1 MDEKYIKDIYDNF
14 GEEVLGSFENFAN
27 LISTDKEYQ
36 QEVYDGLGGEEI
48 FGSYDNYSTLVN
60 TSEFSVDGQPVKKK
74 EPTDSMLESGL
85 SGRSPLTIEGYSGGG
100 RLYGWRPNL
109 CAKY

>member
-60 TSEFSVDGQPVKKK
+60 TPEFSVDGQPVKKK
-74 EPTDSMLESGL
+74 
-85 SGRSPLTIEGYSGGG
+85 R
-100 RLYGWRPNL
+100 RAYGFHVGKWFIG
-109 CAKY
+109 AFTTYD